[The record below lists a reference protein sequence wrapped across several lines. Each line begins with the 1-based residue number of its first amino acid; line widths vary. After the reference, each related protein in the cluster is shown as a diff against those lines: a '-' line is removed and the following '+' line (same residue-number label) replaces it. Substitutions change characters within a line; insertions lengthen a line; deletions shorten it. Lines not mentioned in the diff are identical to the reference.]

1 MPETFIIDS
10 QEAFEQYVHQI
21 LVDCDLDKPHFS
33 FPPAEFKN
41 WPVIHFNVKGGEKY
55 QSTVTTYL
63 IDGLKE
69 FTDEIFRAIC
79 VVKYG
84 KPDLRY
90 LKERDRSQFDV
101 VIKIAEGSSDGEGTA
116 ENIANSFFT
125 HMNSTLSSM
134 NGWKQLAAFV
144 TYIGVLGGTVSFL
157 GHQYFQTQSEETKAQ
172 VAIAEKL
179 SAAQVEIANTL
190 SNNTKEMMAN
200 QAEAFVEMNRQQN
213 ETLQALFSAHDGRTE
228 FSEELEKRGELAS
241 ENFMRQIAKDP
252 SVTEAKVQHTS
263 AKGEALEQYKQRA
276 TTEKSVDN
284 KADDFYIKGVE
295 RVGTLGDTLSI
306 TAERADGIL
315 FNLKV
320 KVDKLQK
327 FEKDILTNELVIAEN
342 QRQTIRLAY
351 KETLRNG
358 KKSGAGELIS
368 VTYKEIR

>member
-1 MPETFIIDS
+1 
-10 QEAFEQYVHQI
+10 
-21 LVDCDLDKPHFS
+21 
-33 FPPAEFKN
+33 
-41 WPVIHFNVKGGEKY
+41 
-55 QSTVTTYL
+55 
-63 IDGLKE
+63 
-69 FTDEIFRAIC
+69 
-79 VVKYG
+79 
-84 KPDLRY
+84 
-90 LKERDRSQFDV
+90 
-101 VIKIAEGSSDGEGTA
+101 
-116 ENIANSFFT
+116 
-125 HMNSTLSSM
+125 MNSTLSSM

-157 GHQYFQTQSEETKAQ
+157 GHQYFQTQNEETKAQ

-213 ETLQALFSAHDGRTE
+213 ETLQTLLSTHDGRTV
-228 FSEELEKRGELAS
+228 FSDELEKRGELAS

-306 TAERADGIL
+306 TAERTDGIL

-320 KVDKLQK
+320 KVDKLQTY
-327 FEKDILTNELVIAEN
+327 EKNILTNELVIAEN
-342 QRQTIRLAY
+342 QRQTIRLSY
-351 KETLRNG
+351 KETLRGG

-368 VTYKEIR
+368 VAYKEIR